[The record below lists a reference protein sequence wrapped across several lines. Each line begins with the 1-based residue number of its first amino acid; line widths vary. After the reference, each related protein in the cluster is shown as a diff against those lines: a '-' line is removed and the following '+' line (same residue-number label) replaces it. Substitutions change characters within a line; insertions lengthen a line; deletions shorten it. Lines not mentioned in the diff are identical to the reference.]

1 VSGDKT
7 RLTIAPVRVAFYA
20 LVLVNLL
27 FLGWSEW
34 IDVPPPPAPSSI
46 AKLPSLTLV
55 SELPPDKRAA
65 LATKMSLETSPAQ
78 CVSVGPF
85 DDPAIAG
92 KAATVLL
99 AKGFTPQQRVAES
112 PAIRRFWVYLD
123 QFRSDATEMRVLHR
137 LEKAGI
143 DDAEAMPADA
153 GGRRVSLGLF
163 TDSKSAARRANVV
176 RAMGFKPVTT
186 QRMLPGT
193 VYWLDL
199 TLPNASTP
207 VPLKD
212 VSGLE
217 PGDGSAPIS
226 VQPCGPTPPAPIPSS
241 AATSPQTGSPATSA
255 VTRAVPVPK
264 TAPGAS
270 SAAAASTLPRCK
282 PGGGGPV
289 PCVVVKVAS
298 QPYSEGSRPGTI
310 SGSK

>member
-1 VSGDKT
+1 
-7 RLTIAPVRVAFYA
+7 VRVIFYG

-34 IDVPPPPAPSSI
+34 IDVPPAPAPSSI
-46 AKLPSLTLV
+46 ANLPRLTLA
-55 SELPPDKRAA
+55 SDLPPDKRAA
-65 LATKMSLETSPAQ
+65 LAKKMSLETSPPQ

-112 PAIRRFWVYLD
+112 LATRRFWVYLD
-123 QFRSDATEMRVLHR
+123 GFRSDVTEMRVLHR
-137 LEKAGI
+137 LERAGI

-153 GGRRVSLGLF
+153 GGLRVSLGLF
-163 TDSKSAARRANVV
+163 TDSKLAEHRAKAV
-176 RAMGFKPVTT
+176 RAMGFSPVTT
-186 QRMLPGT
+186 ERMLPGT

-212 VSGLE
+212 VSKVE
-217 PGDGSAPIS
+217 PSGSSAPIS
-226 VQPCGPTPPAPIPSS
+226 VQPCSSTRSLPSPETVSPTS
-241 AATSPQTGSPATSA
+241 SA
-255 VTRAVPVPK
+255 VTVHAPAPAPVSK
-264 TAPGAS
+264 AAPTAS
-270 SAAAASTLPRCK
+270 SALPAPTLPRCK

-298 QPYSEGSRPGTI
+298 QPSVL
-310 SGSK
+310 